1 VIEEIKTDQDGWTPL
16 TTLAQRWIMQPV
28 RQSGADQ
35 ASRMKLRL
43 LEPTTGQVLL
53 STDHTVDTR
62 LAIVGDVGLVALRT
76 DGSMVY
82 WNVLK
87 GTESN
92 HQAEV
97 EGKFSSISAQSFGGL
112 ALVLPHAGAM
122 ELDSV
127 QVSPQLRTDPT
138 VAACAGRLFAIRIE
152 DGSLVWEKAQRVK
165 HFLFPI
171 SQNRESPAAVFMRRL
186 TLKNVRGMSLDFTS
200 IALIDV
206 QTGKLL
212 YQKHD
217 LPAVRGDAFR
227 QQLLPSQSLMTV
239 KLYGNLF
246 QIRWTDQPL
255 DPSTKPDSNGSD
267 PTGELAIGE
276 LDFEGFQATA
286 EELADRIKS
295 GQPIPGLTPPN
306 NGNLDPPI
314 PR

>member
-1 VIEEIKTDQDGWTPL
+1 MTEEIKTDQDGWTPL
-16 TTLAQRWIMQPV
+16 TTLSQRWILQPV

-43 LEPTTGQVLL
+43 LEPTNGQVLL
-53 STDHTVDTR
+53 STDHTIDTR

-97 EGKFSSISAQSFGGL
+97 EGKFSSISAQSFGAL

-227 QQLLPSQSLMTV
+227 QLLLPSQSLMTV

-246 QIRWTDQPL
+246 LIRWTDQPL
-255 DPSTKPDSNGSD
+255 DPSTKPESNGND
-267 PTGELAIGE
+267 PTSELAIGE